1 MGTQSVTDAQ
11 TGCGACESIREKTAP
26 GGSIFETKHWFVDHC
41 IGPLGVGTLIVKPK
55 RHVVHVADLSSAE
68 SSEMGLVLRQA
79 AEVVTR
85 LESPEQVYVT
95 LWSHMHAVPGHIHY
109 VVQPVTS
116 SRIDEHDG
124 KHGCRLQVEMFDRRV
139 FPDRTQAS
147 DFARRARD
155 AWPKWASERR

>member
-1 MGTQSVTDAQ
+1 MQFRGPVPFFGDCNQVEHDGGAQ
-11 TGCGACESIREKTAP
+11 HDVQRRHDRIAERP
-26 GGSIFETKHWFVDHC
+26 

-95 LWSHMHAVPGHIHY
+95 LWSHMHAVPGHIHF
-109 VVQPVTS
+109 VVQPVTKA
-116 SRIDEHDG
+116 RMAEHGG
-124 KHGCRLQVEMFDRRV
+124 KHGSRLQVEMFDRKV
-139 FPDRTQAS
+139 GPDPIEAAA
-147 DFARRARD
+147 FAERARET
-155 AWPKWASERR
+155 WPRCVGG